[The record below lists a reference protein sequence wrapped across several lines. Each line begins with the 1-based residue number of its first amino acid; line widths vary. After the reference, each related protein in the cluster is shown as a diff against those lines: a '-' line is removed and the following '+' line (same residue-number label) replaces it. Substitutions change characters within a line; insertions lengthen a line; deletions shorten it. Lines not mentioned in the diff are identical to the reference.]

1 MMMTTHDPMHA
12 PALIDV
18 LLAGTIG
25 DPHAFLGMH
34 LVTLS
39 AAEKTATPAIET
51 PDGAAIAKPARRK
64 AVPKSA
70 LVVRAFLP
78 GADTVVVVERGG
90 RNARVTLAKLD
101 NAGIFAGTVPG
112 RKTHF
117 AYDFEV
123 TRGDHTWQQ
132 GDPYRFLPTVGELDT
147 HLAGE
152 GNHRRLY
159 NVLGAHPRQL
169 GDVSGVSFA
178 VWAPSARGVSL
189 IGDFNGWHA
198 RALPLRAIGNS
209 GIWELFV
216 PGLVP
221 GEAYKYAIRGADWV
235 ETQRADP
242 VAFAS
247 ELRPKTASVIADLD
261 QHHWGDADWMAA
273 RVAQDHATAPMSVYE
288 VHLGSWRRHDD
299 GSWLSYGELADQL
312 IPYVRGL
319 GFTHI
324 ELLPIAEHPYD
335 PSWGYQITGFYAPT
349 SRFGTPGDFQAFVDR
364 CHQAGIG
371 VLLDW
376 VPAHF
381 AVDAHGLGRFD
392 GSFLYEHEDW
402 RRRTQPD
409 WGTFAFNYGRN
420 EVRNFLL
427 ANALYWLDKYH
438 IDGLRVD
445 AVSAMLYL
453 DYSRREGEWTPN
465 RYGGR
470 EHLEAIDFLRAF
482 NDLVRDEGQ
491 GAITIAEES
500 TSWGGVSRPTHTGG
514 LGFNFKWDMGWMHD
528 TLEYLGSDPIYRQFE
543 QNKLTFRQMYA
554 YTENFILSLSHDEVV
569 HLKRSLLMKMPGDE
583 WQKFANLRLLFAYQH
598 AQQGKKLIFMG
609 GEFGQRGEWN
619 HDAALDWGSLGYH
632 FHAQTRELV
641 RDLNLLHRAE
651 PALHAADYDPHGFF
665 WLDFRDAQQSTL
677 SFVRSAPQGADGV
690 SDYIVC
696 AFNFTPLPRHNY
708 RIPVPEAITYREILN
723 TDATSYGG
731 GGVGNLGAAQG
742 ETTRHHD
749 HANSMLV
756 TLPPLAAVFFKPDRA
771 AMTNG
776 DEWAA
781 DARRRRRT

>member
-1 MMMTTHDPMHA
+1 MASTAPIHA
-12 PALIDV
+12 PEIVDA

-34 LVTLS
+34 LAPL
-39 AAEKTATPAIET
+39 TADE
-51 PDGAAIAKPARRK
+51 
-64 AVPKSA
+64 AVPAAAPAAGATARPTRRTASKSA

-78 GADTVVVVERGG
+78 GADTVTVVEQGG
-90 RNARVTLAKLD
+90 RNARVALAKLD
-101 NAGIFAGTVPG
+101 NAGIFAGTIPG

-117 AYDFEV
+117 PYEFEV
-123 TRGDHTWQQ
+123 TRGDHTWRQ
-132 GDPYRFLPTVGELDT
+132 GDPYRFLPTLGEMDT
-147 HLAGE
+147 YLVGE

-159 NVLGAHPRQL
+159 NILGAHPRQL

-198 RALPLRAIGNS
+198 RALPLRALGAS

-242 VAFAS
+242 VGFAS
-247 ELRPKTASVIADLD
+247 ELRPKTASVIADLGR
-261 QHHWGDADWMAA
+261 HRWGDDAWLTA
-273 RVAQDHATAPMSVYE
+273 RATRDHATAPMSIYE
-288 VHLGSWRRHDD
+288 VHLGSWRRRDD
-299 GSWLSYGELADQL
+299 GSWLSYGEIADQL
-312 IPYVRGL
+312 IPYVRDL

-324 ELLPIAEHPYD
+324 ELLPVAEHPYD

-349 SRFGTPGDFQAFVDR
+349 SRFGSPNDFQLFVDR

-491 GAITIAEES
+491 GAITVAEES
-500 TSWGGVSRPTHTGG
+500 TSWGGVTRPTHARG

-528 TLEYLGSDPIYRQFE
+528 TLAYMGTDPVYRQYE

-554 YTENFILSLSHDEVV
+554 YSEHFILSLSHDEVV
-569 HLKRSLLMKMPGDE
+569 HLKRSLLMKMPGDD
-583 WQKFANLRLLFAYQH
+583 WQKFANLRLLFAYQQ

-609 GEFGQRGEWN
+609 GEFGQRGEWD
-619 HDAALDWGSLGYH
+619 HDAALDWGALGYH
-632 FHAQTRELV
+632 FHAQTQDLV
-641 RDLNLLHRAE
+641 RDLNRLYRAE
-651 PALHAADYDPHGFF
+651 PALHAADYDPYGFF
-665 WLDFRDAQQSTL
+665 WLDFHDAQQSIL
-677 SFVRSAPQGADGV
+677 SFARRAPQGQTDEV
-690 SDYIVC
+690 SDHIICV
-696 AFNFTPLPRHNY
+696 FNFTPVPRYGY
-708 RIPVPEAITYREILN
+708 RIPVPEATRYREIMN
-723 TDATSYGG
+723 TDAEIYGG
-731 GGVGNLGAAQG
+731 GGVGNMGAAQG
-742 ETTRHHD
+742 EAIRHHD

-756 TLPPLAAVFFKPDRA
+756 TLPPLAAIFFKPERGDAGA
-771 AMTNG
+771 AENT
-776 DEWAA
+776 AVSA
-781 DARRRRRT
+781 DA

>member
-1 MMMTTHDPMHA
+1 MSTHDSLHA

-34 LVTLS
+34 LATLS
-39 AAEKTATPAIET
+39 AEEPVTTPAIET
-51 PDGAAIAKPARRK
+51 PDGAAVAKSARRK
-64 AVPKSA
+64 AAPKSA
-70 LVVRAFLP
+70 LVVRAFIP
-78 GADTVVVVERGG
+78 GADEVAVIEQGGRGG
-90 RNARVTLAKLD
+90 RVALAKLD
-101 NAGIFAGTVPG
+101 NAGIFAGTIPG
-112 RKTHF
+112 RKAHF
-117 AYDFEV
+117 AYEFEV
-123 TRGDHTWQQ
+123 TRGEHTWRQ
-132 GDPYRFLPTVGELDT
+132 GDPYRFLPTVGEMDT
-147 HLAGE
+147 YLAGE
-152 GNHRRLY
+152 GSHRRLY
-159 NVLGAHPRQL
+159 NVLGAHPRTL
-169 GDVSGVSFA
+169 GDVRGVAFA

-198 RALPLRAIGNS
+198 RALPMRALGKS

-221 GEAYKYAIRGADWV
+221 GESYKYAIRGADWV

-247 ELRPKTASVIADLD
+247 ELRPKTASVVADLE
-261 QHHWGDADWMAA
+261 QHQWDDAAWLAA
-273 RVAQDHATAPMSVYE
+273 RLTQNHATAPMSVYE

-312 IPYVRGL
+312 IPYVLGL

-349 SRFGTPGDFQAFVDR
+349 SRFGTPGDFQAFIDR

-427 ANALYWLDKYH
+427 ANALYWIDKYH

-453 DYSRREGEWTPN
+453 DYSRRKGEWTPN

-482 NDLVRDEGQ
+482 NDLIRDEGQ

-528 TLEYLGSDPIYRQFE
+528 TLEYLGTDPVYRQFE

-569 HLKRSLLMKMPGDE
+569 HLKRSLLLKMPGDE

-598 AQQGKKLIFMG
+598 AQQGKKLVFMG

-619 HDAALDWGSLGYH
+619 HDTALDWGSLDYH
-632 FHAQTRELV
+632 FHAQTQELV
-641 RDLNLLHRAE
+641 RDLNGLHRAE
-651 PALHAADYDPHGFF
+651 PALHAADYDPYGFF

-677 SFVRSAPQGADGV
+677 SFVRSAPQKPGEPG
-690 SDYIVC
+690 DYIVC
-696 AFNFTPLPRHNY
+696 AFNFTPVPRYNY
-708 RIPVPEAITYREILN
+708 RLPVPEALAYREILN
-723 TDATSYGG
+723 TDAASYGG

-742 ETTRHHD
+742 EAVRHHD
-749 HANSMLV
+749 HANSLLV
-756 TLPPLAAVFFKPDRA
+756 TLPPLAAVFFKPERA
-771 AMTNG
+771 ATTNDG
-776 DEWAA
+776 E
-781 DARRRRRT
+781 